1 MASLYIIATP
11 IGNLQDITLRA
22 IETLKKVSVIACEDT
37 RRTGMLMQHLSKT
50 FGEPTEKPRLVSYF
64 EHNEDRRIP
73 AIIALL
79 KQDIDVALVSDAGT
93 PTISDPGFRL
103 VRECVKEG
111 IRVESIPGPSAVISA
126 LVMSGLPTDKFT
138 FLGYLP
144 KKESH
149 KKKLLEGVKSME
161 IKSTII
167 LYESPYRLVENLEVI
182 KEILGDIEVTI
193 CSELTK
199 VHEKMKHDRVEK
211 LIEHFKTSKPRG
223 EYVVLF
229 HTENDN

>member
-1 MASLYIIATP
+1 MTRNFIIA
-11 IGNLQDITLRA
+11 IITL
-22 IETLKKVSVIACEDT
+22 I
-37 RRTGMLMQHLSKT
+37 
-50 FGEPTEKPRLVSYF
+50 
-64 EHNEDRRIP
+64 
-73 AIIALL
+73 

-93 PTISDPGFRL
+93 PAISDPGFRL
-103 VRECVKEG
+103 IRECVKEG
-111 IRVESIPGPSAVISA
+111 IRVESIPGPSALISA

-149 KKKLLEGVKSME
+149 KKKLLEGVKSMQ

-182 KEILGDIEVTI
+182 KEVLGDIEIVI

-199 VHEKMKHDRVEK
+199 IHEKARRGTATE
-211 LIEHFKTSKPRG
+211 LIELFKKDKPRG
-223 EYVVLF
+223 EFVVLF
-229 HTENDN
+229 HTED